1 MSCIFFCF
9 LVVFF
14 NWIKLNL
21 LILPT
26 NTRYQITSMLVNYYM
41 CLNIFVAL
49 TYVIR
54 TFTTSKTKT
63 LCDSS
68 QQLIRLVYGNKVLIK
83 MLWNAIKQ
91 CLVWSR
97 LVGKGLAED
106 HIGLVIIFPKNG
118 TKKPSVE
125 FRLYFLFKTSG
136 ADLLNFL
143 ASFSNTS
150 NLFLTVLLNKDIAS
164 KSFSDFVKELFQRSG
179 PLIDIL
185 SLLFPLMNN

>member
-26 NTRYQITSMLVNYYM
+26 NTRYEITAMLVNYYM

-49 TYVIR
+49 RCVIR
-54 TFTTSKTKT
+54 TFTTSQTKT

-97 LVGKGLAED
+97 LAGKGLAED

-118 TKKPSVE
+118 TKKPSAE
-125 FRLYFLFKTSG
+125 FRLYFLFKISG

-164 KSFSDFVKELFQRSG
+164 KSFSGFVKELFQRSG